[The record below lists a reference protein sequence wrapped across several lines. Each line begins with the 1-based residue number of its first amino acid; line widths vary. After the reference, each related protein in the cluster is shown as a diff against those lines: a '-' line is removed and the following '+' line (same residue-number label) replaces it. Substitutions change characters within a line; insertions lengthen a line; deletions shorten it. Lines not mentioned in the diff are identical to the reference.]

1 MKIKISQAKLMQI
14 IREEVQDLSE
24 PGTFRDNW
32 NPDAP
37 SKGIHDGQPTMAAS
51 PSANALRRAIAEF
64 VVDNPQLGNPRKTV
78 IQIAKEVVNDAQINE
93 DWDWAY
99 APDSPSDSDA
109 DDYEYGG
116 NIYDDVAATEAAQ
129 ENQPVLRGV
138 IDDILKRHL
147 GKAYTGDVGGVQLL
161 NDIMDAI
168 E

>member
-1 MKIKISQAKLMQI
+1 MKISKAKLKQI
-14 IREEVQDLSE
+14 IREEIQDLSE

-51 PSANALRRAIAEF
+51 PSANALRRAIVEF

-78 IQIAKEVVNDAQINE
+78 IQMVKEIVNDAQINE

-116 NIYDDVAATEAAQ
+116 NIYDDVAAQ
-129 ENQPVLRGV
+129 KNQVALRGV

>member
-1 MKIKISQAKLMQI
+1 MKITTKQLVKLI
-14 IREEVQDLSE
+14 KEEMKALAE

-37 SKGIHDGQPTMAAS
+37 DGGIHDGQPTLAAS

-64 VVDNPQLGNPRKTV
+64 VVDNPQLGNPQKTV
-78 IQIAKEVVNDAQINE
+78 IQIVKEVVKDAQINE
-93 DWDWAY
+93 DYDWAY

-109 DDYEYGG
+109 DDYEYTGS
-116 NIYDDVAATEAAQ
+116 IYDDIKAS
-129 ENQPVLRGV
+129 PKLRGV

-147 GKAYTGDVGGVQLL
+147 GKAYTGDVGGIQLL

-168 E
+168 G